1 MLKLFSDGAVWLFP
15 LCCKWWFS
23 CSPGRGRRQCCTKWS
38 WNFPMDLFFFFFSH
52 GSFNTL
58 QATLKVFQ
66 LRIAYYLFF
75 FIHHLLIEYSWAWQN
90 WRTPWVY
97 SDKCFC
103 KPSVNTWPP
112 AIIATYTYP
121 SLSHKSL
128 QNIWIS
134 TPNINNKSK
143 KKYFLYNIF
152 FCLK

>member
-1 MLKLFSDGAVWLFP
+1 MVLSDYSHSAASDDFP
-15 LCCKWWFS
+15 AHLAGVEDS
-23 CSPGRGRRQCCTKWS
+23 VVQNDLET
-38 WNFPMDLFFFFFSH
+38 FPWTFFFFFFSH